1 MLNTAIIK
9 GELTPRTVQKLRR
22 EGFISCVIRSGTY
35 PPGLCLIE
43 DIDGSKI
50 IALSTDDKTLSA
62 EKAQAYI
69 EETLSALTDI
79 PVVKIEGT
87 PDDGEGAAFEGLF
100 VSKSNILLNEVLYK
114 EDIIMEFYETKG
126 QETDCEFVCAKP
138 EFGFRALFAPYE
150 IKRFYIDGG
159 GKVTEK
165 IR

>member
-1 MLNTAIIK
+1 TITSEFLSSEGQWRRARFIVS
-9 GELTPRTVQKLRR
+9 ERTETGGVARAM
-22 EGFISCVIRSGTY
+22 Y
-35 PPGLCLIE
+35 LIE